1 MDWETSFDMYLA
13 HLCDAIGHS
22 DRRAGLVGYC
32 QGLMLPI
39 ARKSVEPLA
48 AHLEPHRVSARHQ
61 SLHHFVSKSEWSDAA
76 LIEQVR
82 CWVLPHMD
90 PSNGLYWIIDD
101 TGFPK
106 KGKHSVGVA
115 RQYCGQLGKQDNCQ
129 VAVSLSVATGEA
141 SLPVAYQLYLPQE
154 WTHDPARRQQAGV
167 PEEIGFATKPQIAI
181 TQLREAR
188 QSSAPTG
195 VVLAD
200 AGYGNDTAFRNA
212 VAGLGLQYA
221 VGIQSST
228 RVWPP
233 GLAPLPAEP
242 SPGKAGRPRSLQ
254 RRVRGHDPVPVKNL
268 ALALEPSCYQTV
280 SWREGTRTALNS
292 RFAAL
297 RVRASH
303 RDYWRATPRDE
314 EWLLIEWPNGET
326 EPTKYWLSTLPEET
340 AVEHLVHVAKMRWR
354 VERDYQDLKQE
365 FGLGHFEGRGW
376 RGFHHHASLCIAA
389 YGFLVAQRLVEGG
402 KKNSEIRD
410 TPALPADYVPR
421 GSPAH
426 AASRT

>member
-1 MDWETSFDMYLA
+1 
-13 HLCDAIGHS
+13 
-22 DRRAGLVGYC
+22 
-32 QGLMLPI
+32 MLPI

-61 SLHHFVSKSEWSDAA
+61 SLHHFVSKSDWSDAA

-82 CWVLPHMD
+82 RWVLPHMN

-129 VAVSLSVATGEA
+129 VAVSLSVATPEA

-154 WTHDPARRQQAGV
+154 WADDPERRRLAGV
-167 PEEIGFATKPQIAI
+167 PEEIEFATKPQIAI
-181 TQLREAR
+181 AQLREAR
-188 QSSAPTG
+188 QSGAPNG

-200 AGYGNDTAFRNA
+200 AGYGNDTAFRDG
-212 VAGLGLQYA
+212 VSEMGLQYA

-233 GLAPLPAEP
+233 GLAPLPAE
-242 SPGKAGRPRSLQ
+242 SSKGKAGRPRSLQ
-254 RRVRGHDPVPVKNL
+254 RRVPGHNPVAVKDL
-268 ALALEPSCYQTV
+268 ALALEPSRYQTV
-280 SWREGTRTALNS
+280 SWREGTRTALSS

-314 EWLLIEWPNGET
+314 EWLLIEWPIGER
-326 EPTKYWLSTLPEET
+326 EPTKYWLSTLPDAT
-340 AVEHLVHVAKMRWR
+340 VVEHLVHVAKMRWR
-354 VERDYQDLKQE
+354 IERDYQDLKQE

-389 YGFLVAQRLVEGG
+389 YGFLVAQRLNEGR
-402 KKNSEIRD
+402 KKNSEIRSP
-410 TPALPADYVPR
+410 PALPTDYVPR
-421 GSPAH
+421 GSPAN
-426 AASRT
+426 AATRN

>member
-1 MDWETSFDMYLA
+1 MDWETSFDDYLE
-13 HLCDAIGHS
+13 HLCNAIGHS
-22 DRRAGLVGYC
+22 DRCAGLVGYC
-32 QGLMLPI
+32 RGLMLPI

-48 AHLEPHRVSARHQ
+48 AHIEPHRVSARHQ

-76 LIEQVR
+76 LTEQIR
-82 CWVLPHMD
+82 RWVLPHMD
-90 PSNGLYWIIDD
+90 PANGLYWIIDD

-129 VAVSLSVATGEA
+129 VAVSLSVATEEA
-141 SLPVAYQLYLPQE
+141 SLPVAWRLYLPQE
-154 WTHDPARRQQAGV
+154 WAEDPTRRQQAGV
-167 PEEIGFATKPQIAI
+167 PEEIRFATKPQISI

-188 QSSAPTG
+188 QSGAPNG

-200 AGYGNDTAFRNA
+200 AGYGNDTAFRDA
-212 VAGLGLQYA
+212 VGELGLQYA

-233 GLAPLPAEP
+233 GLAPLPAET
-242 SPGKAGRPRSLQ
+242 STGKAGRPRSLQ
-254 RRVRGHDPVPVKNL
+254 RRVPGHDPVPVKDL
-268 ALALEPSCYQTV
+268 ALVLESSCYRTI
-280 SWREGTRTALNS
+280 SWREGTRTALTS

-314 EWLLIEWPNGET
+314 EWLLIEWPVGDP
-326 EPTKYWLSTLPEET
+326 EPSKYWLCTLPEDT
-340 AVEHLVHVAKMRWR
+340 PVERLVHVAKMRWR
-354 VERDYQDLKQE
+354 IERDYQDLKQE

-376 RGFHHHASLCIAA
+376 RGFHHHATLCIAA
-389 YGFLVAQRLVEGG
+389 YGFLVARRLSEGG
-402 KKNSEIRD
+402 KKNSEIRGA
-410 TPALPADYVPR
+410 PALPENYIPR

-426 AASRT
+426 AAART